1 MFQGLKI
8 AVKQQKKLL
17 VVFFITI
24 FLPSVSL
31 SIFGIKALRNEKFR
45 LEKQIE
51 NEQLQIV
58 KSIKGKIE
66 TKLTDIGEQLKNMAS
81 YPSFRQKDS
90 PVIKELLRGLLE
102 KDSLAGIVFL
112 LYRNAEPL
120 FPLFQ
125 SGFEENVGTSVV
137 ANDNSLQKQIKD
149 AEDAEYIR
157 NDYSGAVSIYNDA
170 FLKSNNRSAKAR
182 LLNSVARNLMKSSKF
197 SEAGDVFTSIINDYS
212 GERTESGLPLELH
225 AKLQKTEC
233 YSKLGDKSSSISNDL
248 NVFEDLLTDRWILNE
263 NQFKTYASIV
273 SERLTGLLSDNTG
286 KSTENKSKFEL
297 YKERYQYK
305 TKLWQTINNI
315 KSNIVPELSNY
326 LQTNLFTSSPFK
338 FSKRIGN
345 EDYLISAVI
354 IPGQNQQDKAGI
366 LAAKLNNRYL
376 QNNILD
382 NSIKEVQPPENT
394 SLFITSLSG
403 DSIRGFKNNT
413 PDAITTTIL
422 FDDNFPPWR
431 LEVTYVGRKGLG
443 EISIFSNFYFWTI
456 ITLIIIL
463 VFGTALIVRI
473 VAREMEILKIK
484 SDFVS
489 SVSHEFK
496 TPLTSMKALTER
508 LEKGKVTQPVKMKQY
523 ISIISHDIDR
533 LIRLVG
539 NILNF
544 ANIEEGKKVYKKEE
558 TDIAIW
564 LKEVINNYKKE
575 SIESGVSISAEI
587 EDDLPVLSIDK
598 DAMTQAIFNLLDNA
612 VKFSRG
618 EKMVRVTVEKNEN
631 LIIIKVKD
639 KGIGIE
645 NDEKDKIFEKFY
657 RGNSAVKYYIKGTG
671 LGLSLVKYTVEAHN
685 GHIVIESEPGWSTV
699 FTITLPISDK
709 KQGGINDKKDSHY

>member
-8 AVKQQKKLL
+8 AVKQKKKLL

-81 YPSFRQKDS
+81 YPSFRQKDY
-90 PVIKELLRGLLE
+90 PVIKELLKGLLE

-125 SGFEENVGTSVV
+125 SGFEENVGISVV

-305 TKLWQTINNI
+305 TELWQTINNI

-326 LQTNLFTSSPFK
+326 LQTNPFTSSPFK
-338 FSKRIGN
+338 LSKRIGN

-508 LEKGKVTQPVKMKQY
+508 LEKGKVTQPAKMKQY

-587 EDDLPVLSIDK
+587 EDDLPVLFIDK

-612 VKFSRG
+612 VKFSLG

>member
-81 YPSFRQKDS
+81 YPSFRQKDY

-305 TKLWQTINNI
+305 TELWQTINNI

-326 LQTNLFTSSPFK
+326 LQTNPFTSSPFK

-508 LEKGKVTQPVKMKQY
+508 LEKGKVTQPAKMKQY

-539 NILNF
+539 DILNF

>member
-1 MFQGLKI
+1 MSQGLKI

-81 YPSFRQKDS
+81 YPSFRQKDY

-182 LLNSVARNLMKSSKF
+182 LLNSVARNLMKSSNF

-248 NVFEDLLTDRWILNE
+248 NVLEDLLTDRWILNE

-305 TKLWQTINNI
+305 TELWQTINNI

-326 LQTNLFTSSPFK
+326 LQTNPFTSSPFK

-508 LEKGKVTQPVKMKQY
+508 LEKGKVTQPTKMKQY

>member
-17 VVFFITI
+17 VIFFITI

-31 SIFGIKALRNEKFR
+31 SIFGIVALRNEKFR

-51 NEQLQIV
+51 NEQLQIADN
-58 KSIKGKIE
+58 IKGNIE
-66 TKLTDIGEQLKNMAS
+66 TKLTDIGEQLKNLVN
-81 YPSFRQKDS
+81 YPSFRQRDYT
-90 PVIKELLRGLLE
+90 VIKELLSGLFE
-102 KDSLAGIVFL
+102 KDSLAGTVFL
-112 LYRNAEPL
+112 LYRNEEPL

-125 SGFEENVGTSVV
+125 TGPEENVSASVV
-137 ANDNSLQKQIKD
+137 AYDNSLQLQIKN

-157 NDYSGAVSIYNDA
+157 KDYRGAVSINNDA

-182 LLNSVARNLMKSSKF
+182 FLNSIARNLLKSSKF
-197 SEAGDVFTSIINDYS
+197 SEANDVFTSIINDYS

-233 YSKLGDKSSSISNDL
+233 YSRLGDESSAISSDL
-248 NVFEDLLTDRWILNE
+248 AVFEDLLADRWNLNE

-273 SERLTGLLSDNTG
+273 YERLAGLLSNNNRE
-286 KSTENKSKFEL
+286 STEYKSRFEL
-297 YKERYQYK
+297 IKKRYKYK
-305 TKLWQTINNI
+305 IEQWQINNNI
-315 KSNIVPELSNY
+315 KSYIIPELSDL
-326 LQTNLFTSSPFK
+326 LQTNSFPSSPFE

-345 EDYLISAVI
+345 EDYLISAAM
-354 IPGQNQQDKAGI
+354 IPGQNQTDNMGI
-366 LAAKLNNRYL
+366 MGIKLNNLYL

-382 NSIKEVQPPENT
+382 NAIKEIQPPGNT
-394 SLFITSLSG
+394 AFYITSISG
-403 DSIRGFKNNT
+403 DSIRGNKNNS
-413 PDAITTTIL
+413 PDAITTTVL

-431 LEVTYVGRKGLG
+431 SELTYIGPRRPG
-443 EISIFSNFYFWTI
+443 EISIFSSFYFWTI

-463 VFGTALIVRI
+463 VFGTALIARI
-473 VAREMEILKIK
+473 VGREMEILKIK
-484 SDFVS
+484 SDFIS

-508 LEKGKVTQPVKMKQY
+508 LEKGKVTQPAKMKQY
-523 ISIISHDIDR
+523 ISIISNDIDR

-544 ANIEEGKKVYKKEE
+544 SNIEEGRKVYKKEE

-564 LKEVINNYKKE
+564 LKEIINNYKKE
-575 SIESGVSISAEI
+575 SIESGINISPDI
-587 EDDLPVLSIDK
+587 EDDLPALYIDK
-598 DAMTQAIFNLLDNA
+598 DAMTQAIFNLLDNS

-618 EKMVRVTVEKNEN
+618 DKIVLVKVERNESS
-631 LIIIKVKD
+631 IIIKIKD

-671 LGLSLVKYTVEAHN
+671 LGLALVKYAVEAHN
-685 GHIVIESEPGWSTV
+685 GRIDVDSEPGWSTV
-699 FTITLPISDK
+699 FTITLPV
-709 KQGGINDKKDSHY
+709 G

>member
-17 VVFFITI
+17 VIFFITI

-31 SIFGIKALRNEKFR
+31 SIFGIIALRNEKFR

-51 NEQLQIV
+51 NEQLQIAA
-58 KSIKGKIE
+58 SIKGKIE
-66 TKLTDIGEQLKNMAS
+66 TKLADIGERLKNLAN
-81 YPSFRQKDS
+81 YPSFRQKDY
-90 PVIKELLRGLLE
+90 PVIKELLTEVFE

-125 SGFEENVGTSVV
+125 TGFEKNVSTSVV
-137 ANDNSLQKQIKD
+137 THDNSLQQQIKN

-157 NDYSGAVSIYNDA
+157 NDYLMAVSIYNDA
-170 FLKSNNRSAKAR
+170 FLKSNNHTLKGR
-182 LLNSVARNLMKSSKF
+182 LLNLIARNLMKADKF
-197 SEAGDVFTSIINDYS
+197 SEAADVYSKIINDYPD
-212 GERTESGLPLELH
+212 ERTESGLPLELH

-233 YSKLGDKSSSISNDL
+233 YSRLGDKSSAVSSDL
-248 NVFEDLLTDRWILNE
+248 IVFEDLLIDKWKLNE
-263 NQFKTYASIV
+263 SQFKTYASIV
-273 SERLTGLLSDNTG
+273 SERLTDLISDNTSE
-286 KSTENKSKFEL
+286 STEFKSRFEL
-297 YKERYQYK
+297 LKKRYQYK
-305 TKLWQTINNI
+305 TGQWQTINNI
-315 KSNIVPELSNY
+315 KSNIVPELSNL
-326 LQTNLFTSSPFK
+326 LQTNSFPSSPFK

-345 EDYLISAVI
+345 EDYLISTVI
-354 IPGQNQQDKAGI
+354 IPGQNQQDNKGI
-366 LAAKLNNRYL
+366 LAAKLNNLYF

-382 NSIKEVQPPENT
+382 NSIKEVQLPENT
-394 SLFITSLSG
+394 SLCITSLSG
-403 DSIRGFKNNT
+403 DSIRGIKNNT
-413 PDAITTTIL
+413 PNAITTITL

-431 LEVTYVGRKGLG
+431 LELTYVGPKGLG

-473 VAREMEILKIK
+473 VVREMEILKIK

-508 LEKGKVTQPVKMKQY
+508 IEKGKVTQPAKMKQY

-544 ANIEEGKKVYKKEE
+544 SNIEEGKKVYKKEE

-564 LKEVINNYKKE
+564 LKEIINNYKKE
-575 SIESGVSISAEI
+575 SIESGVSISADI
-587 EDDLPVLSIDK
+587 EDDLPALYIDK

-612 VKFSRG
+612 VKFSRR
-618 EKMVRVTVEKNEN
+618 EKMVGVTGEKNEN
-631 LIIIKVKD
+631 SIIIKIKD

-645 NDEKDKIFEKFY
+645 TDEKEKIFEKFY
-657 RGNSAVKYYIKGTG
+657 RGKSAVKYYIKGTG

-685 GHIVIESEPGWSTV
+685 GHIDVGSESGWSTV
-699 FTITLPISDK
+699 FTITLPVC
-709 KQGGINDKKDSHY
+709 

>member
-305 TKLWQTINNI
+305 TELWQTINNI

-354 IPGQNQQDKAGI
+354 IPGQNQQDNTGI

-422 FDDNFPPWR
+422 FNDNFPPWR

-508 LEKGKVTQPVKMKQY
+508 LEKGKVTQPTKMKQY